1 MAAAEAQGGG
11 AAAAG
16 EEEGAIRHR
25 TVTANGIAMHVAESG
40 PESGRAVLF
49 LHGFPELWYSWR
61 HQMAH
66 LAARGY
72 RCVAPD
78 LRGYGGTEAPAD
90 VASYTAFHVVGDAVA
105 LLDALAIHKV
115 FVVGHDWGAIIA
127 WYLCL
132 FRPDR
137 VTALV
142 NTSVAFMRHVFI
154 RAGADAVKTT
164 DYFNQAYGPT
174 YYICRFQE
182 PGVAEKEFAPAHARH
197 LMTRILSDRFSE
209 RAAGKETTEDATVE
223 AAALPAWLTEAD
235 IDYFAAAFEKT
246 GFTGAI
252 NYYRNMDRNWE
263 LAAPW
268 ADAKVTVPTKFIVG
282 DGDLTYHYAGIQDY
296 LHKGGLKADV
306 PLLEEL
312 VVVPGAGHFIQQERA
327 QEGQGAATSLPPE
340 FRFHPTDEE
349 LILHY
354 LCNRAATA
362 PCPVP
367 IITDV
372 DIYKFD
378 PWDLPSQAVY
388 GDSEWYFF
396 SPRDRKY
403 PNGIRPNR
411 ATGSGYWKATGTDKP
426 IHDAATGHGVGVKKA
441 LVFYKGRSPKDTK
454 TAWIMHEYRLTADP
468 LAAAVN
474 TYRPIKFCNV
484 STRNP
489 QLSTEDG
496 ISTSTFPDYVAYGS
510 TDQMLPSSSIDLPT
524 EDDEPGRANETE
536 QGSIRERL
544 SSNRNWEETTGR
556 LEEVEE
562 NTRGGSDNHAPF
574 VWLEAW
580 PPFPFSILS
589 RFPPRVNQHNG
600 LLWRG

>member
-1 MAAAEAQGGG
+1 AAA
-11 AAAAG
+11 
-16 EEEGAIRHR
+16 AIRHR
-25 TVTANGIAMHVAESG
+25 TVEANGIAMHVAESG
-40 PESGRAVLF
+40 PEDGPAVLF

-105 LLDALAIHKV
+105 LLDALGIGKV

-154 RAGADAVKTT
+154 RAGAAAVKTT

-174 YYICRFQE
+174 YYICRFQSSVLTNDEVVQE

-209 RAAGKETTEDATVE
+209 RAAGKEPKDGGDDADV
-223 AAALPAWLTEAD
+223 ALPPWLTEAD

-263 LAAPW
+263 LAAP
-268 ADAKVTVPTKFIVG
+268 
-282 DGDLTYHYAGIQDY
+282 GIQDY

-327 QEGQGAATSLPPE
+327 QEVSDHIHDFITVWP
-340 FRFHPTDEE
+340 
-349 LILHY
+349 
-354 LCNRAATA
+354 NRW
-362 PCPVP
+362 
-367 IITDV
+367 IEIHRLS
-372 DIYKFD
+372 I
-378 PWDLPSQAVY
+378 LPS
-388 GDSEWYFF
+388 
-396 SPRDRKY
+396 
-403 PNGIRPNR
+403 
-411 ATGSGYWKATGTDKP
+411 
-426 IHDAATGHGVGVKKA
+426 VGV
-441 LVFYKGRSPKDTK
+441 L
-454 TAWIMHEYRLTADP
+454 
-468 LAAAVN
+468 
-474 TYRPIKFCNV
+474 
-484 STRNP
+484 
-489 QLSTEDG
+489 
-496 ISTSTFPDYVAYGS
+496 
-510 TDQMLPSSSIDLPT
+510 LPSGCLARP
-524 EDDEPGRANETE
+524 
-536 QGSIRERL
+536 L
-544 SSNRNWEETTGR
+544 
-556 LEEVEE
+556 
-562 NTRGGSDNHAPF
+562 
-574 VWLEAW
+574 
-580 PPFPFSILS
+580 
-589 RFPPRVNQHNG
+589 
-600 LLWRG
+600 

>member
-1 MAAAEAQGGG
+1 MAGAVNGVEAAQAQGG
-11 AAAAG
+11 AAAAAG
-16 EEEGAIRHR
+16 EAAIRHR
-25 TVTANGIAMHVAESG
+25 MVEANGIAMHVAESG
-40 PESGRAVLF
+40 PEDGPAVLF

-66 LAARGY
+66 LSARGY

-105 LLDALAIHKV
+105 LLDALGIRKV

-154 RAGADAVKTT
+154 RAGPDAVKTT

-174 YYICRFQE
+174 YYICRFQVFCSSPPLLIRALSTLLCTMHGDWELTNGDVVQE

-209 RAAGKETTEDATVE
+209 RAAGKEPKDGGGDDAD
-223 AAALPAWLTEAD
+223 AALPPWLTEAD

-327 QEGQGAATSLPPE
+327 QEVSD
-340 FRFHPTDEE
+340 H
-349 LILHY
+349 
-354 LCNRAATA
+354 
-362 PCPVP
+362 
-367 IITDV
+367 
-372 DIYKFD
+372 IYSFIAKF
-378 PWDLPSQAVY
+378 
-388 GDSEWYFF
+388 
-396 SPRDRKY
+396 
-403 PNGIRPNR
+403 
-411 ATGSGYWKATGTDKP
+411 
-426 IHDAATGHGVGVKKA
+426 
-441 LVFYKGRSPKDTK
+441 
-454 TAWIMHEYRLTADP
+454 
-468 LAAAVN
+468 
-474 TYRPIKFCNV
+474 
-484 STRNP
+484 
-489 QLSTEDG
+489 
-496 ISTSTFPDYVAYGS
+496 
-510 TDQMLPSSSIDLPT
+510 
-524 EDDEPGRANETE
+524 
-536 QGSIRERL
+536 
-544 SSNRNWEETTGR
+544 
-556 LEEVEE
+556 
-562 NTRGGSDNHAPF
+562 
-574 VWLEAW
+574 
-580 PPFPFSILS
+580 
-589 RFPPRVNQHNG
+589 
-600 LLWRG
+600 

>member
-154 RAGADAVKTT
+154 RAGAGAVKTT

-327 QEGQGAATSLPPE
+327 QEVSN
-340 FRFHPTDEE
+340 H
-349 LILHY
+349 
-354 LCNRAATA
+354 
-362 PCPVP
+362 
-367 IITDV
+367 
-372 DIYKFD
+372 IYDFISKF
-378 PWDLPSQAVY
+378 
-388 GDSEWYFF
+388 
-396 SPRDRKY
+396 
-403 PNGIRPNR
+403 
-411 ATGSGYWKATGTDKP
+411 
-426 IHDAATGHGVGVKKA
+426 
-441 LVFYKGRSPKDTK
+441 
-454 TAWIMHEYRLTADP
+454 
-468 LAAAVN
+468 
-474 TYRPIKFCNV
+474 
-484 STRNP
+484 
-489 QLSTEDG
+489 
-496 ISTSTFPDYVAYGS
+496 
-510 TDQMLPSSSIDLPT
+510 
-524 EDDEPGRANETE
+524 
-536 QGSIRERL
+536 
-544 SSNRNWEETTGR
+544 
-556 LEEVEE
+556 
-562 NTRGGSDNHAPF
+562 
-574 VWLEAW
+574 
-580 PPFPFSILS
+580 
-589 RFPPRVNQHNG
+589 
-600 LLWRG
+600 